1 MGEEDTNTWNATTLQ
16 DLRRSLRLF
25 CTERDWE
32 QFHTPRN
39 LLLALVGEIG
49 ELSEL
54 FQWRGEVEP
63 MLTGW
68 SDADR
73 TRLGEELA
81 DCLLYLVRLS
91 DRCGV
96 DLAEAA
102 LMKIEKNRVK
112 YPAEKSRGRADKY
125 TAYVEEKEKKEED
138 GEEAYGDRS

>member
-1 MGEEDTNTWNATTLQ
+1 MGEDTHRWKATSLQ
-16 DLRRSLRLF
+16 DLRRSLQVF

-54 FQWRGEVEP
+54 FQWRGEVES
-63 MLTGW
+63 MLTDW
-68 SDADR
+68 NDADKKH
-73 TRLGEELA
+73 LGEELA

-102 LMKIEKNRVK
+102 LKKIEKNRVK
-112 YPAEKSRGRADKY
+112 YPAEKARGKADKY
-125 TAYVEEKEKKEED
+125 TAYVEEKEEKKDEEG
-138 GEEAYGDRS
+138 GEEF